1 MSKSF
6 DPWQEGRRAWK
17 RLSGWQDDSAST
29 PGHPD
34 DGDAAL
40 AALTDVGAV
49 HRILDQFELIAV
61 RTARRHGKSWAEIA
75 TRLGVTRQSA
85 WERWRDLDNPE
96 NPTGGGSGRDVAIR
110 AATAGATA
118 ELVSGAAL
126 GYDSPSS
133 VTARAARELRR
144 SSSITVPNVIGMTWA
159 DARRV
164 LAEKGLIAIEP
175 GSARPPAAA
184 EMPSGAVTDQSPESG
199 ARVPAGSSVT
209 LWVGRGGGSAGVREP
224 RRPLPV
230 VKSAHEERERS
241 DEAVGG

>member
-1 MSKSF
+1 MGKSI

-17 RLSGWQDDSAST
+17 RLSGWQDDGAST

-34 DGDAAL
+34 DGNAAL

-49 HRILDQFELIAV
+49 HRLLDQCELIAV

-85 WERWRDLDNPE
+85 WERWRDLDNAETPA
-96 NPTGGGSGRDVAIR
+96 GVGSGRDAAIR
-110 AATAGATA
+110 ATTSGAAA

-126 GYDSPSS
+126 GDDSPSS

-164 LAEKGLIAIEP
+164 LADKGLIAIES
-175 GSARPPAAA
+175 GSSRPPAAG

-209 LWVGRGGGSAGVREP
+209 LWVRRGGGSAGVREP

-241 DEAVGG
+241 NEAVG

>member
-1 MSKSF
+1 MGKSI

-17 RLSGWQDDSAST
+17 RLNGWQDDGASS

-34 DGDAAL
+34 NGEAAL
-40 AALTDVGAV
+40 AALTDVGVV

-85 WERWRDLDNPE
+85 WERWRDLDNADT
-96 NPTGGGSGRDVAIR
+96 PTGGGSGLDAAMR

-118 ELVSGAAL
+118 DLVSDAAL
-126 GYDSPSS
+126 GLDSPSS
-133 VTARAARELRR
+133 VRRAARELRR
-144 SSSITVPNVIGMTWA
+144 ASSIKVPNVIGMTWT

-164 LAEKGLIAIEP
+164 LAEQALIAIEP
-175 GSARPPAAA
+175 GAVRPPTAGEA
-184 EMPSGAVTDQSPESG
+184 PSGAVTDQSPESG
-199 ARVPAGSSVT
+199 ARVAAGSSVT

-230 VKSAHEERERS
+230 RKSAHEERERS
-241 DEAVGG
+241 DEAVG